1 VQHLQLLQ
9 WLQQS
14 IAILPDICLDCP
26 YQNNK
31 QSRVS
36 FGWSIGVALPKSWYI
51 PVSGAGR
58 HQAGWRRVAASCTD
72 AQHLAKRQGET
83 LDLHPDY

>member
-1 VQHLQLLQ
+1 MRKSATSTAVTYF
-9 WLQQS
+9 LQQS
-14 IAILPDICLDCP
+14 IAILPDICLDWP

-31 QSRVS
+31 HRVS
-36 FGWSIGVALPKSWYI
+36 FGWSSGVT
-51 PVSGAGR
+51 VSGAGR